1 MYDDASD
8 VFGSTLTFLADHEY
22 SDQVGYGRMVN
33 LIMTNG
39 FKQTGNRAILPPIQI
54 SR

>member
-22 SDQVGYGRMVN
+22 SDQVGHGE
-33 LIMTNG
+33 LIINQ
-39 FKQTGNRAILPPIQI
+39 KCDSN
-54 SR
+54 